1 MKKVTRKTISDSDIR
16 NLVIAR
22 LRVFSTGKKISIGA
36 DREYSK
42 EELIQGVTENNEI
55 GKKIV
60 EIQLKYLKSL
70 KKGILLPDE

>member
-22 LRVFSTGKKISIGA
+22 LRAFSTGKKISIGA